1 MNIENKLK
9 LSQKTFDTWKSVP
22 FKDKQKLLKKLA
34 KVSSKFFLPF
44 NVPNV
49 VLKSV
54 LGEMSSIILEGT
66 RVDNKKI
73 KSAGFDFKYKSLN
86 EAFDSLVKK

>member
-34 KVSSKFFLPF
+34 KVLDCNAEQFEKHIT
-44 NVPNV
+44 
-49 VLKSV
+49 K
-54 LGEMSSIILEGT
+54 
-66 RVDNKKI
+66 
-73 KSAGFDFKYKSLN
+73 
-86 EAFDSLVKK
+86 